1 MGHRRIPSGVIFLRS
16 LRERFGKSVDILC
29 RKPHTEMDAMWEAI
43 QSLLTGHRKAFE
55 ITGDSLTFLGG
66 MLMAAEALW
75 KTTERIAIAT
85 TNTFLKYFPDAEDRT
100 GRPIESKQVEET
112 WQKRWSFTAKLG
124 AVVLT
129 AGFLILLLCRIFA
142 E

>member
-1 MGHRRIPSGVIFLRS
+1 
-16 LRERFGKSVDILC
+16 
-29 RKPHTEMDAMWEAI
+29 MWEAL
-43 QSLLTGHRKAFE
+43 QLLLTGHRKAFE

-85 TNTFLKYFPDAEDRT
+85 TNTFLKYFPDAEDRG
-100 GRPIESKQVEET
+100 GRPVSTKQVEER

-129 AGFLILLLCRIFA
+129 AGFLILLLCRIYA